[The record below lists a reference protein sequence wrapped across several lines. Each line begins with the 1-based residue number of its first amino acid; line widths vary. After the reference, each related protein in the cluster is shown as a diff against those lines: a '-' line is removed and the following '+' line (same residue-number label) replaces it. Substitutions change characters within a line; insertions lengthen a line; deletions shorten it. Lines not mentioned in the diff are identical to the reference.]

1 MLFNQII
8 YGPIHSRRFGNSLGI
23 NLMPTNCKLC
33 TFNCIYCECGYNTP
47 VNNPQLPTPQQV
59 KQQLLLTLQA
69 LNTPIDVITFSGNGE
84 PTLHPQFLQIIQ
96 DTINIRNQFAP
107 NAKITVLSNS
117 TQLYRPDV
125 LKALQLIDNP
135 VLKLDSAINQTFQ
148 LIDQPVNQQLTPQ
161 QIISYLKS
169 FNSNFTLQICF
180 LKNPDNAQ
188 PHIDNTTQQEL
199 NALYNAINILKP
211 KQIMIYCIDRLT
223 PMTNLQKIKP
233 ETMNLIAQQLQQ
245 QGHKVSVSL

>member
-135 VLKLDSAINQTFQ
+135 VLKLDSAIKHTFQ